1 MNIGSRQGQVTAF
14 ILIGLILLVALIFL
28 FSLRRAATQSTTK
41 MGALER
47 SYDRAVVEPYVDR
60 CIDLAADQGFTLLGR
75 QGGLI
80 FGEQGGLATHSPLE
94 EQLDLSAGATRALP
108 LNLSFG
114 LINDSGSPF
123 RPKFATQYPPYGNQS
138 YYPFPD
144 VTLASL
150 RPPINRSA
158 NPVSQWAGPQYD
170 GPFGQ
175 YALPPLCDPAGP
187 NALTIIN
194 QNLRCDPRLF
204 PTDRRPSVQASLA
217 EYITNGLV
225 ACIDTGELSKLL
237 GASVSMERPTVNVT
251 LARQATFVDV
261 DLPLRF
267 ADDAGNLRAASFS
280 RQYPV
285 RLYALYSYAF
295 HLLKQAS
302 KDPFFRFA
310 NVSSYA
316 SVAGYDRFAVD
327 FAPVQPTQAHGR
339 KDLFFV
345 SIIDPASIVAKG
357 GWSLQFL
364 VQDRTPVLDLT
375 SIIDL
380 SSLTAPGANV
390 SIPVSAVDPDGDPP
404 AMNLSAN
411 LVFNN
416 TDLRQDFIVT
426 SSPDPLTLNIKMT
439 NYVCGGLYFANLSVN
454 DSVGLT
460 DWQTVL
466 VRVTPCPSS

>member
-1 MNIGSRQGQVTAF
+1 MNNSSRRGQVTAF
-14 ILIGLILLVALIFL
+14 ILIGLILLVVLIFF

-41 MGALER
+41 VGTFER

-80 FGEQGGLATHSPLE
+80 FEEQGGLATHGALQ
-94 EQLDLSAGATRALP
+94 EQLDLSTGQTRVMP

-123 RPKFATQYPPYGNQS
+123 RPKFAAQYPPNGNQS

-150 RPPINRSA
+150 RPPVNRSA
-158 NPVSQWAGPQYD
+158 NPVSQWAGLQYD

-187 NALTIIN
+187 NALTLTN
-194 QNLRCDPRLF
+194 PNLRCDPRLF
-204 PTDRRPSVQASLA
+204 PGDGRPSVQASLE
-217 EYITNGLV
+217 EYVTNGLV

-251 LARQATFVDV
+251 FARQATLVDV

-295 HLLKQAS
+295 HILKQAS
-302 KDPFFRFA
+302 KNPFFRFA
-310 NVSSYA
+310 NASSYA
-316 SVAGYDRFAVD
+316 DVSGYDRFAVNL
-327 FAPVQPTQAHGR
+327 APAQPAQAHGR

-345 SIIDPASIVAKG
+345 SIVDPASIVGKG

-364 VQDRTPVLDLT
+364 VQDRTPVLGLT
-375 SIIDL
+375 PIIDL
-380 SSLTAPGANV
+380 SSLATPGTSV

-404 AMNLSAN
+404 AVNLSAN

-416 TDLRQDFIVT
+416 TDLRQDFTVT

-439 NYVCGGLYFANLSVN
+439 NYVCGGVYYANLSVN

-460 DWQTVL
+460 DWQTVF
-466 VRVTPCPSS
+466 VKITPCPSS